1 MAKGSAALR
10 LGLGSGGGM
19 SVTTCGGGEAEDEGA
34 TGIDG
39 GASRAGAFGLRSGSG
54 TTEVAAATSVCG
66 VTVCTGASAGG
77 VIAPRT
83 RIAVG
88 EGKRVSRGCPVDPVG

>member
-1 MAKGSAALR
+1 
-10 LGLGSGGGM
+10 
-19 SVTTCGGGEAEDEGA
+19 
-34 TGIDG
+34 
-39 GASRAGAFGLRSGSG
+39 
-54 TTEVAAATSVCG
+54 